1 MLRVGGSQSQGKD
14 ILLTALLEKDQE
26 PGSEKQLCPPDKPGH
41 PPTAPPSVRSDVRWG
56 VGAGPVSCHS
66 RPQSLHHRQRSSS
79 PQAGKITAT
88 PSTCAAVG
96 FSSSQEGQVPLRM
109 LPGIFLKWPTF
120 T

>member
-56 VGAGPVSCHS
+56 WGLAQCRVILDPKVFITDNGAH
-66 RPQSLHHRQRSSS
+66 HHRLE
-79 PQAGKITAT
+79 K
-88 PSTCAAVG
+88 
-96 FSSSQEGQVPLRM
+96 
-109 LPGIFLKWPTF
+109 
-120 T
+120 